1 MKTYHNTKSAIIPAG
16 KYWIGDPYHV
26 LGLEV
31 HEFFELTAMKW
42 DLANLRHVGVK
53 REGQVFWYHT
63 TNPGDD
69 CYEIS
74 SNSLPNIEFSLR
86 KFFMTK
92 NVIGIV
98 PFELTV
104 ESAEDFSSGVIVTF
118 PDEVKLSYEDG
129 QLSFGSGDDE
139 LVISLMPYRYIAMGF
154 DLSHLTPV
162 GQAERRRHLIE
173 QVSHFAYGLSGGY
186 IAPTYMMNEILQ
198 LTVHSNEDPYFV
210 YMALVAQLVS
220 GKIDIPEDN
229 NEGLVLL
236 YTLISHCDFEDPI
249 YCLKEMSN
257 DLRALSTSFEN
268 SRPCDESLEGKLM
281 TKANNFRKLAKELT
295 EESNANPDLDR
306 DEYIENSCYVALM
319 EMKVRKLET
328 LASQAAKRAKQRV
341 EHSKGTIV
349 PVAEGQM
356 LH

>member
-31 HEFFELTAMKW
+31 HQFFERAYLFDKLL
-42 DLANLRHVGVK
+42 DGVI

-74 SNSLPNIEFSLR
+74 SNTLPNIEFSSR

-104 ESAEDFSSGVIVTF
+104 ESAADFSSGVIVTF
-118 PDEVKLSYEDG
+118 PDEVELSYDDG
-129 QLSFGSGDDE
+129 QLSFVSGEGE
-139 LVISLMPYRYIAMGF
+139 LVIDLMPYKYIAMGF
-154 DLSHLTPV
+154 DLSHLTPI
-162 GQAERRRHLIE
+162 GQAERHRYLIE

-186 IAPTYMMNEILQ
+186 IAPAYMMNEILQ

-220 GKIDIPEDN
+220 GEIDIPEDN
-229 NEGLVLL
+229 KEALVLI
-236 YTLISHCDFEDPI
+236 YTLISNGDFDDPI
-249 YCLKEMSN
+249 YCLKEMSG
-257 DLRALSTSFEN
+257 DYRVLTTSFEN
-268 SRPCDESLEGKLM
+268 SRSCDESLEVKLM
-281 TKANNFRKLAKELT
+281 TQANDFQKMAKEWA
-295 EESNANPDLDR
+295 EKSNASDDQDR
-306 DEYIENSCYVALM
+306 NEYIYDQCGVALM
-319 EMKVRKLET
+319 DMKVRKLET